1 MAIVRG
7 PFPTGGTVGQD
18 DLVDRA
24 AVVAEL
30 FGRTFDRLNSV
41 VLSAPRQT
49 GKTSVAEELLRKVRG
64 AGGWGIYIDCSAATD
79 ERELAELIARST
91 YDQASG
97 SRGAFT
103 RLKDLVAGAPK
114 PVLFQN
120 DLNLSLAFFGD
131 HKDSPSRLLEH
142 AFGLADELATQKD
155 RRCVVV
161 YDEFQRLASL
171 SPSIFERT
179 RAALQHRMTHTAY
192 VFMGSEV
199 GLLDALFRRGT
210 SMPFRLAT
218 PMTLPFPSPEAW
230 HAYISARFQNLRIA
244 IGAEEID
251 RLIAFTGGHPRDLME
266 ACEHL
271 LTIRSVN
278 PIAGGALEL
287 AEARTLAG
295 LSAQFE
301 EIWKQLERPRGTR
314 MTAARIAAGRPV
326 YGDGRP
332 ATQTVRTIE
341 RLGQLGLIR
350 KRGRGAY
357 EFSEPLFGVFVRN
370 LTQAEP

>member
-1 MAIVRG
+1 MSITRG
-7 PFPTGGTVGQD
+7 PFPTGGTVGHD
-18 DLVDRA
+18 DLVDRD
-24 AVVAEL
+24 AVVSEL
-30 FGRTFDRLNSV
+30 FGRTHDRLNSV

-49 GKTSVAEELLRKVRG
+49 GKTSVAEELLRRVRR
-64 AGGWGIYIDCSAATD
+64 ADGWGIYIDCSAATD

-103 RLKDLVAGAPK
+103 RLKDLITGAPR

-120 DLNLSLAFFGD
+120 DLNLSLMFFGD
-131 HKDSPSRLLEH
+131 RTGSTPRLLER
-142 AFGLADELATQKD
+142 AFGLADELATQKE

-161 YDEFQRLASL
+161 YDEFQRLAAL
-171 SPSIFERT
+171 SPSIFERA

-199 GLLDALFRRGT
+199 GLLDALFKQPA

-218 PMTLPFPSPEAW
+218 PMTLPLPSPQAW
-230 HAYISARFQNLRIA
+230 HQYIAARFESLAVA
-244 IGAEEID
+244 ITADEID
-251 RLIAFTGGHPRDLME
+251 RLIEFTGGHPRDLME

-271 LTIRSVN
+271 LTTRSVN
-278 PIAGGALEL
+278 PTVDGALDL

-301 EIWKQLERPRGTR
+301 EIWKQLGRPTGTR
-314 MTAARIAAGRPV
+314 TTAARIAAGRPV
-326 YGDGRP
+326 YGEGRP
-332 ATQTVRTIE
+332 ATQTVRTVAKLE
-341 RLGQLGLIR
+341 QLGLIR

-357 EFSEPLFGVFVRN
+357 EFTEPLFAVFVRN
-370 LTQAEP
+370 LTHGDR